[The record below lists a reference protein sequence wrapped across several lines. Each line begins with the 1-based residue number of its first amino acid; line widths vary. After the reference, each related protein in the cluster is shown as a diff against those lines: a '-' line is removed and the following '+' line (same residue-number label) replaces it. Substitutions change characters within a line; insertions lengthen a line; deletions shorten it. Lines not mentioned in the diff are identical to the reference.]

1 MDWIVFSYHF
11 YVFSFSTYLMF
22 FGVVTMFQ
30 NTIELIDHEKCAF
43 IDYYKHIAM
52 MCKEEIA
59 RFLHIET

>member
-1 MDWIVFSYHF
+1 MDCFQLSLLCLFVFNVFDGF
-11 YVFSFSTYLMF
+11 Y
-22 FGVVTMFQ
+22 GVVAMFE

-43 IDYYKHIAM
+43 IDYNKYIAM